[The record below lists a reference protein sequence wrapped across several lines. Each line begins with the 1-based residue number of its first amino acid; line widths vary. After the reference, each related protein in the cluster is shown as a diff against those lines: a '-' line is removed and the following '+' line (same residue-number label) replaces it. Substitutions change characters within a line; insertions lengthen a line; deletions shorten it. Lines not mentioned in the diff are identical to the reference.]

1 MPATFELAPDVERIA
16 RDIIATEIEHEHL
29 RQARILYLF
38 RRGTWVSR
46 GKTVYGKAKKVTG
59 ELAFVA
65 QQLLARQIGEQIEM
79 GEPPAF
85 TGSSRPLQYDFVLEI
100 NRDTWPNLTDLQR
113 KAIIDHELCHCLI
126 DTKGK
131 TSITGHDVED
141 FGSVIRRYGLYMQDL
156 KSFGKAVRQAPDQMT
171 LDDITAQQIADGLT
185 VPAGVDG
192 ITVEMH
198 GQKAEVTRRAAAA
211 AEDDAELALALGHF
225 GFGAVAAN
233 AEGPAESLADEDEVA
248 EGPLYHRYFCEK
260 CKKRIRKDETEGLPG
275 QPGEF
280 IHEPMDGTNCGGPV
294 FVALPGEPDPT
305 FEAEADARA
314 AS

>member
-1 MPATFELAPDVERIA
+1 MPATFELAPEVERIA
-16 RDIIATEIEHEHL
+16 GEIIASEIEHEHL

-38 RRGTWVSR
+38 RRGAWTSK

-65 QQLLARQIGEQIEM
+65 QQLLARQIGEQIEK

-100 NRDTWPNLTDLQR
+100 NRETWPNLTDLQR

-156 KSFGKAVRQAPDQMT
+156 KAFGKAVRQAPDQMT
-171 LDDITAQQIADGLT
+171 LDDLDDYRSDTSGHSVTLTAGGRSVTVDGET
-185 VPAGVDG
+185 FHRAASHSPVPA
-192 ITVEMH
+192 
-198 GQKAEVTRRAAAA
+198 K
-211 AEDDAELALALGHF
+211 EDDADLDEALAEF
-225 GFGAVAAN
+225 
-233 AEGPAESLADEDEVA
+233 EED
-248 EGPLYHRYFCEK
+248 GPLYPRHYCTRC
-260 CKKRIRKDETEGLPG
+260 RKQISDLETLSHDGALFHVPAK
-275 QPGEF
+275 GEC
-280 IHEPMDGTNCGGPV
+280 DGPV
-294 FVALPGEPDPT
+294 VRLEPGEPEPT
-305 FEAEADARA
+305 AADQAA